1 MPEMP
6 TDFVRRLRI
15 PVYLIVG
22 FLSVGSV
29 VEVLVANWPL
39 RLHDVNW
46 RLAVLDSAAGATGT
60 ELLAVLLLVV
70 VAQAVSSRAALW
82 FAFAYSLLMAL
93 GGVVVSGAFVLD
105 SLQVRARIPA
115 TQLTHFDVTVAWAV
129 TRFAI
134 AVLVCLG
141 LAASAFVA
149 ARTLRREARDAG
161 DRRNALIVGN
171 AGAPAPLARIDGGQ
185 SHAPPRQ
192 GVKVG
197 S

>member
-1 MPEMP
+1 MPQMP

-15 PVYLIVG
+15 PVYLIVC
-22 FLSVGSV
+22 FLSLGSV

-60 ELLAVLLLVV
+60 ELLAVLLLIV

-82 FAFAYSLLMAL
+82 FGFAYSLFVAL
-93 GGVVVSGAFVLD
+93 GGIVVSGAFVLD

-115 TQLTHFDVTVAWAV
+115 TQISHFDVTVVWAV
-129 TRFAI
+129 ARFAI
-134 AVLVCLG
+134 VVLVCLWF
-141 LAASAFVA
+141 AASALAA

-171 AGAPAPLARIDGGQ
+171 RGAPTPLVRIDGGQ
-185 SHAPPRQ
+185 SHTPTRQ